1 MDERSALAN
10 KVGFFGIVG
19 NILLFIIKIIIG
31 LISNSRSMIADSFN
45 SAGDIFASF
54 MTWLGS
60 RISSV
65 PNDSDHNF
73 GHGKA
78 EYIFSMLIG
87 ISMMVV
93 AIKLLYDSV
102 ISLIYGN
109 VVNYSVYLIIICI
122 ITIVVKIIL
131 YLYCKWVYE
140 KYDNLLVE
148 SNMLDH
154 RNDIIVTSFT
164 LTAIILSKYG
174 IYWFDGIVG
183 IGISIWIFIVGI
195 KIFKESYDVLM
206 DTAIDSESKHK
217 ILGIINE
224 YKEIKRIGEIYSIP
238 VGYNYIIV
246 LTIFV
251 DGRMHTATS
260 HKLADELEERIKN
273 GNKRITDVIVHIE
286 PFNKKNIN
294 KCLRD

>member
-1 MDERSALAN
+1 MNERNSLAN

-19 NILLFIIKIIIG
+19 NIILFIMKIIIG

-45 SAGDIFASF
+45 SAADIFASF
-54 MTWLGS
+54 MTWLGN

-65 PNDSDHNF
+65 PNDNDHNF

-87 ISMMVV
+87 ISMIIL
-93 AIKLLYDSV
+93 AIKLLSDS
-102 ISLIYGN
+102 ILSLIYGN
-109 VVNYSVYLIIICI
+109 VVNYSIILIVICI
-122 ITIVVKIIL
+122 ITILIKTGL
-131 YLYCKWVYE
+131 YLFCLVAYK
-140 KYDNLLVE
+140 KYDNILVK

-154 RNDIIVTSFT
+154 RNDIIITSFT
-164 LTAIILSKYG
+164 LIAVILSKYG

-183 IGISIWIFIVGI
+183 TCISIWILIVGI

-206 DTAIDSESKHK
+206 DTAIDNDSKKK
-217 ILGIINE
+217 ILGIIKE
-224 YKEIKRIGEIYSIP
+224 YHDIKRIGEIHSIP
-238 VGYNYIIV
+238 VGYKYIVV

-260 HKLADELEERIKN
+260 HELADEIEKRIKN
-273 GNKRITDVIVHIE
+273 TNERITDVVIHIE
-286 PFNKKNIN
+286 PFNKKIH
-294 KCLRD
+294 KYMSK

>member
-1 MDERSALAN
+1 MKEREKLAK
-10 KVGFFGIVG
+10 KVGILGIIG
-19 NILLFIIKIIIG
+19 NIFLFIIKIIVGI
-31 LISNSRSMIADSFN
+31 ISNSMSMIADSFN

-65 PNDSDHNF
+65 PNDDDHNF

-87 ISMMVV
+87 ISMMVI
-93 AIKLLYDSV
+93 AGKLLYDS
-102 ISLIYGN
+102 IMTI
-109 VVNYSVYLIIICI
+109 VNHEKLVFSVFLIIVCI
-122 ITIVVKIIL
+122 ITIITKITL
-131 YLYCKWVYE
+131 YIYAKMVY
-140 KYDNLLVE
+140 KKTDSLLVK

-164 LTAIILSKYG
+164 LIAIILTQFN
-174 IYWFDGIVG
+174 IFWFDGVVG
-183 IGISIWIFIVGI
+183 IGISIWICITGI

-206 DTAIDSESKHK
+206 DTAIDNDTKKS
-217 ILGIINE
+217 ILEIIKSNRDV
-224 YKEIKRIGEIYSIP
+224 KRIGDIYSIP
-238 VGYNYIIV
+238 IGYDFIVV

-260 HKLADELEERIKN
+260 HELATEIEDKILKKIKRIKN
-273 GNKRITDVIVHIE
+273 VIVHVE
-286 PFNKKNIN
+286 PYTEKK
-294 KCLRD
+294 